1 MSGNEEREM
10 TEFEK
15 KWNALTDEQKIT
27 ALLPRL
33 ELMLSMIRGAHD
45 FFKQNNVPCDQ
56 FEKGMT
62 LLNMGIQE
70 KLDEKDN
77 D

>member
-1 MSGNEEREM
+1 MSGEKQRKL

-15 KWNALTDEQKIT
+15 KWNGLTDEQKIN

-45 FFKQNNVPCDQ
+45 FFKQNKVPCEQ
-56 FEKGMT
+56 FEQGMT
-62 LLNMGIQE
+62 MLNMGIQGQV
-70 KLDEKDN
+70 DEKSN
-77 D
+77 